1 VGVSCGR
8 FVWAFV
14 VGVRRVRRRS
24 LHVAC
29 SGCGDIEARSDR
41 QTYRQRLGYPRAV
54 ENSLDRFARQMRLT
68 GFGEAGQR
76 RLGAAQVLVAG
87 CGALGT
93 VVCEQLVRAGVGTV
107 TIVDR
112 DVVDRSNLQRQ
123 MLFSERDADRAT
135 PKAEA
140 AKARL
145 MQVRSDAR
153 VRAIVDDLRSENA
166 LRICR
171 EHHMLVDCLDNFETR
186 YILND
191 CSVALGVPL
200 VYGGAVGFRG
210 MAALLAPSARGTP
223 CLRCVA
229 PEPPA
234 VGEVDTCDTVGVL
247 AATTGIVGSLE
258 AAFVLRWIAAGAN
271 DLSSVDQRLIR
282 FDLAT
287 GAFSSATLLEARDP
301 ACPCCGEK
309 RFDFLD
315 ATHSLAQRVRV
326 LCGRSAVEVPV
337 GEVLDAQGLVR
348 VEARLAARGWVER
361 IVYEDVTTLAVQWSE
376 GQVTWSVQL
385 VASRDA
391 TRLVVGG
398 TSDPEVARGVV
409 ARLLG

>member
-1 VGVSCGR
+1 VQS
-8 FVWAFV
+8 AP
-14 VGVRRVRRRS
+14 
-24 LHVAC
+24 
-29 SGCGDIEARSDR
+29 
-41 QTYRQRLGYPRAV
+41 RLPSQAV
-54 ENSLDRFARQMRLT
+54 ENSLDRFARQMRLA

-123 MLFSERDADRAT
+123 TLFSERDADRGT

-145 MQVRSDAR
+145 MQIRSDAR
-153 VRAIVDDLRSENA
+153 VRAVVDDLRSDNV

-186 YILND
+186 YVLND

-210 MAALLAPSARGTP
+210 MAALLAPSTRGTP
-223 CLRCVA
+223 CLRCIA

-234 VGEVDTCDTVGVL
+234 VGEVETCDAVGVL

-258 AAFVLRWIAAGAN
+258 AAFVLRWIAGDASGSDA
-271 DLSSVDQRLIR
+271 VDPRLIR
-282 FDLAT
+282 FDLAS
-287 GAFSSATLLEARDP
+287 GAFSSATLLGARDR
-301 ACPCCGEK
+301 ACSCCGEK
-309 RFDFLD
+309 RFEFLD
-315 ATHSLAQRVRV
+315 ATHSFAQRVRV
-326 LCGRSAVEVPV
+326 LCGRNAVEVPV
-337 GEVLDAQGLVR
+337 GEVLDVQGIAR
-348 VEARLAARGWVER
+348 VEAHLAVLGSVERLA
-361 IVYEDVTTLAVQWSE
+361 YEDVTTLSVQWKD
-376 GQVTWSVQL
+376 GQSAWSLQL
-385 VASRDA
+385 IASTHA

-398 TSDPEVARGVV
+398 TVDPEVARGVV
-409 ARLLG
+409 ARVLG

>member
-1 VGVSCGR
+1 M
-8 FVWAFV
+8 
-14 VGVRRVRRRS
+14 
-24 LHVAC
+24 
-29 SGCGDIEARSDR
+29 
-41 QTYRQRLGYPRAV
+41 QPTPRLPSRAV
-54 ENSLDRFARQMRLT
+54 EKSLDRFARQMRLA

-93 VVCEQLVRAGVGTV
+93 VVCEQLVRAGVGAV

-123 MLFSERDADRAT
+123 TLFAERDADRGT

-145 MQVRSDAR
+145 MQIRSDAR
-153 VRAIVDDLRSENA
+153 VRAIVDDLRSDNA

-171 EHHMLVDCLDNFETR
+171 EHHILVDCLDNFETR
-186 YILND
+186 YVLND

-210 MAALLAPSARGTP
+210 MAALLSPSARETP
-223 CLRCVA
+223 CLRCIA

-234 VGEVDTCDTVGVL
+234 VGEVETCDTVGVL

-258 AAFVLRWIAAGAN
+258 AAFVLRWIADGAN
-271 DLSSVDQRLIR
+271 DSSSVDPSLIR

-287 GAFSSATLLEARDP
+287 GAFSSATLRGARDR
-301 ACPCCGEK
+301 ACRCCGEK
-309 RFDFLD
+309 RFEFLD

-326 LCGRSAVEVPV
+326 LCGRNAVEVPV
-337 GEVLDAQGLVR
+337 GEVLDAQGIAR
-348 VEARLAARGWVER
+348 VEARLAVRGLVER
-361 IVYEDVTTLAVQWSE
+361 LAYDGVTTLAVHWKE
-376 GQVTWSVQL
+376 GQAAWSLQL
-385 VASRDA
+385 VASQDA

-398 TSDPEVARGVV
+398 TSDPEVARGVI
-409 ARLLG
+409 ARVLG

>member
-1 VGVSCGR
+1 
-8 FVWAFV
+8 
-14 VGVRRVRRRS
+14 
-24 LHVAC
+24 
-29 SGCGDIEARSDR
+29 
-41 QTYRQRLGYPRAV
+41 V
-54 ENSLDRFARQMRLT
+54 ENSLDRFARQMRLA

-76 RLGAAQVLVAG
+76 RLSEAQVLVAG

-123 MLFSERDADRAT
+123 TLFAERDADRGT

-145 MQVRSDAR
+145 MQIRSDAR
-153 VRAIVDDLRSENA
+153 VRAVVDDLRSDNA

-186 YILND
+186 YVLND
-191 CSVALGVPL
+191 CSVALEVPL
-200 VYGGAVGFRG
+200 VYGGAVGLRG
-210 MAALLAPSARGTP
+210 MAALLSPKGRETP
-223 CLRCVA
+223 CLRCIA

-234 VGEVDTCDTVGVL
+234 VGEVETCDTVGVL

-258 AAFVLRWIAAGAN
+258 AAFVLRWIAGEASGSDA
-271 DLSSVDQRLIR
+271 VDPRLIR
-282 FDLAT
+282 FDLAS
-287 GAFSSATLLEARDP
+287 GAFSSATLRGARDQ
-301 ACPCCGEK
+301 ACRCCGA
-309 RFDFLD
+309 RQFDFLE

-326 LCGRSAVEVPV
+326 LCGRNAVEVPV
-337 GEVLDAQGLVR
+337 GEALDTQGMDR
-348 VEARLAARGWVER
+348 VEGRLAALGLVER
-361 IVYEDVTTLAVQWSE
+361 LVYEDVTTLSVQWKD
-376 GQVTWSVQL
+376 GQAWSLQL
-385 VASRDA
+385 IASPHA

-409 ARLLG
+409 ARVLG